1 MAFPYVPP
9 DPNTLPNASAS
20 YNNISSSGDPSEPL
34 EFPEAAVQKALL
46 ITARVYDPNRRR
58 SANVTKILVQCD
70 DRRTPTTNYAYWI
83 TKKLSDAIFGSVRLL
98 VVLEKRTP
106 GVKSGEDPS
115 AAGAEWEITSQ
126 RLCVKQMSW
135 SRIIRMKETSSCDP
149 LREIAAMQYIMH
161 PPCGSPPHEN
171 LMTQLVTLSDNDYL
185 YSIMPYCG
193 GGELFE
199 KVSQDGRFPEP
210 LARHWFRQL
219 LQGLYHLQKLGISHR
234 DMSLENFLLDGDRG
248 LIMDFDLALLIPYNC
263 PYGTSVP
270 ADVTS
275 GTIRRLLSP
284 IGRVGKWTYMSPEI
298 ASNEDPFDG
307 IAVDLWSAG
316 VMLFLMLAAYPPFE
330 FASPG
335 DPRFRMVSS
344 GRLYVLLDKW
354 GITMSADAQ
363 DLLQGML
370 MARPSERL
378 TLQQVMHHPW
388 VVNGEVISSIGNAT
402 GNEGWRN

>member
-1 MAFPYVPP
+1 MAFPYDPP

-171 LMTQLVTLSDNDYL
+171 LMTQIVTLTDDEYL

-248 LIMDFDLALLIPYNC
+248 LIMDFDLALPIPYNC

-307 IAVDLWSAG
+307 FAVDLWSAG
-316 VMLFLMLAAYPPFE
+316 VMLFTMLVAVPPFE
-330 FASPG
+330 FARP
-335 DPRFRMVSS
+335 DEPRFKIISR
-344 GRLYVLLDKW
+344 GRLDVVLNAW

-363 DLLQGML
+363 DLLQRML